1 MDNANNNDFSEG
13 SLEWLKVFEQLQNS
27 YAIVQRQIT
36 DLSTNLNERYEGIDR
51 SVVKILRKL
60 DAEKLEV
67 LLRSIEE
74 IFTTRIDYI
83 ADSSPFNSDVMYVGA
98 IAVPEAEIVSW
109 AAPLAG
115 DLMYKRRSVKY
126 SQKTLLILQT
136 QISHNM
142 LNSMRVMYADASVVG
157 EKDGL
162 TWMTGDQYLRE
173 LLASTNRAELRHIVQ
188 TIQMEQYKI
197 ISQDLTPLEIV
208 QGAPGTGKTSVAL
221 HRLAYLLTND
231 ESITPDNV
239 LLLGPNDV
247 FLGFVKDVLPSL
259 GFMKITSVSLINWLT
274 EKSKSIKI
282 EYGNVYGEH
291 VLAIENSQERLEFLS
306 IQSQLVSGTM
316 MKNVDLFIDTEFR
329 KQVYALGS
337 IKYSDAY
344 MNKVMEIIISQIEID
359 KEKNKYTNI
368 INSLRQFVDKR
379 QISIVEISTDKLITD
394 ELILLMRKAYFD
406 GKGIYNEIVDRFIKL
421 LVTNIREKLKKPIT
435 QVSNFVAEIKT
446 YFSNDSEIGKL
457 IRTQQRK
464 IDNMGSFRED
474 DDIYS
479 SMLQIRSKF
488 KTSVADIYAAT
499 QTIRNSRFNDFDSHR
514 HALKSTE
521 QYKKRPATLNEQLL
535 WHFIDLRI
543 NGVDKTKIQFSI
555 YYVVIDEAQDLN
567 PLLAQILRYY
577 LPNARFSLYGDIAQ
591 NIFQD
596 VQNTNWNVIAEA
608 FDAQQT
614 IPQFL
619 LTTYRST
626 SPIMKL
632 AERVL
637 SHFPIPN
644 YQYANA
650 VMTAGSDPII
660 KQIDTDQQIME
671 YAITLK
677 KLNPKYSHA
686 VVFKTRQSAQNFIS
700 KCVEYQLSNWF
711 VINDAIDQRDR
722 SRYITVTYG
731 AIVKGLEFDEV
742 VVAHVDELNY
752 PKDDF
757 HARLLYVVITRAA
770 KELHL
775 LYGSNVSQLLL

>member
-13 SLEWLKVFEQLQNS
+13 SLEWLKVFEKLQDS
-27 YAIVQRQIT
+27 YAIVQQQIT
-36 DLSTNLNERYEGIDR
+36 DLSTNPNERYEGIDR
-51 SVVKILRKL
+51 SVVKILRTQ
-60 DAEKLEV
+60 DAEKLEM
-67 LLRSIEE
+67 LLQSIKE

-98 IAVPEAEIVSW
+98 IGVPEAEIVSW

-115 DLMYKRRSVKY
+115 DLMYRRRSMKY

-136 QISHNM
+136 QISHSI
-142 LNSMRVMYADASVVG
+142 LNSIRVMYADASIVG

-188 TIQMEQYKI
+188 TIQTEQYKI

-259 GFMKITSVSLINWLT
+259 GFMHITSVSLMNWLT
-274 EKSKSIKI
+274 EKFKSLKIKD
-282 EYGNVYGEH
+282 GNVYGEH
-291 VLAIENSQERLEFLS
+291 VLGMENSQERLEFLS
-306 IQSQLVSGTM
+306 NQSQLVSGTM
-316 MKNVDLFIDTEFR
+316 MKNIDLLLIQKFR
-329 KQVYALGS
+329 DQVYALSS

-344 MNKVMEIIISQIEID
+344 VNKVMEIIISQIEID

-368 INSLRQFVDKR
+368 INSLRKFVDQR
-379 QISIVEISTDKLITD
+379 QISIVEISGIDLVV
-394 ELILLMRKAYFD
+394 LMRNAYVD
-406 GKGIYNEIVDRFIKL
+406 SKGTYNEIINKFIKFL
-421 LVTNIREKLKKPIT
+421 IINIKEKLKEPII
-435 QVSNFVAEIKT
+435 QVSKFVAEIKRN
-446 YFSNDSEIGKL
+446 FSNDSEIGKL

-488 KTSVADIYAAT
+488 KTSVADIYSAT
-499 QTIRNSRFNDFDSHR
+499 QTIRNSRFNDFDSHH
-514 HALKSTE
+514 HALKSAE
-521 QYKKRPATLNEQLL
+521 QYKKGPATLNEQLL

-626 SPIMKL
+626 LPIMNL
-632 AERVL
+632 AAKVL

-660 KQIDTDQQIME
+660 KQIATDQRIME

-686 VVFKTRQSAQNFIS
+686 VVFKTRQSAQDFIS
-700 KCVEYQLSNWF
+700 KCAAYQLSNWF
-711 VINDAIDQRDR
+711 VINDAIDQNDR

-742 VVAHVDELNY
+742 IVVDVDELNY

-775 LYGSNVSQLLL
+775 LYGGNVSQLLV

>member
-1 MDNANNNDFSEG
+1 MDNVNNNDFSEG
-13 SLEWLKVFEQLQNS
+13 SLEWLKVFEQLQDS
-27 YAIVQRQIT
+27 YAIVQQQIT
-36 DLSTNLNERYEGIDR
+36 DLSTKSNERYEGIDR
-51 SVVKILRKL
+51 SVVKILRTQ
-60 DAEKLEV
+60 DAEKLEM
-67 LLRSIEE
+67 LLQSIKE

-115 DLMYKRRSVKY
+115 DLMYKRRSIKY

-259 GFMKITSVSLINWLT
+259 GFMQITSVSLINWLT

-316 MKNVDLFIDTEFR
+316 MKNIDLLLIQKFR
-329 KQVYALGS
+329 DQVYALSS

-359 KEKNKYTNI
+359 KEKNKHTNI
-368 INSLRQFVDKR
+368 INSLRQFVDNR
-379 QISIVEISTDKLITD
+379 QISIVEISGIDLVV
-394 ELILLMRKAYFD
+394 LMRKAYVD
-406 GKGIYNEIVDRFIKL
+406 GKGTYNEIVDRFIKL
-421 LVTNIREKLKKPIT
+421 LVTNIREKLKEPIR
-435 QVSNFVAEIKT
+435 QVSEFVAEIKT
-446 YFSNDSEIGKL
+446 YFSNEGEIGKR
-457 IRTQQRK
+457 IRIQQRK

-488 KTSVADIYAAT
+488 KTSMADIYAAT
-499 QTIRNSRFNDFDSHR
+499 QTIRNSRFNDFDSHH
-514 HALKSTE
+514 HALKSGQ
-521 QYKKRPATLNEQLL
+521 QYKKQPTTLNEQLL
-535 WHFIDLRI
+535 WHFIELRI
-543 NGVDKTKIQFSI
+543 NGVDKTKIQSSI

-671 YAITLK
+671 YAIRLK
-677 KLNPKYSHA
+677 KQNPKYSHA

-700 KCVEYQLSNWF
+700 KCAEYQLSNWF
-711 VINDAIDQRDR
+711 VINDAINQSDR
-722 SRYITVTYG
+722 IRYITVTYG

-742 VVAHVDELNY
+742 VVANFDELNY

-775 LYGSNVSQLLL
+775 LYGRNVSQLLL